1 MKNLLLPILLVG
13 SAALVGMYY
22 LVSIII
28 NNSYETLALR
38 FSQSFFNIFTLI
50 PLSIIGLGW
59 IILVWSIS
67 FRKFSKEIRQQ
78 STLFSILVMIFGFS
92 TFGFYLLD

>member
-1 MKNLLLPILLVG
+1 MKNLVLPILLVG

-38 FSQSFFNIFTLI
+38 FSQSFL
-50 PLSIIGLGW
+50 
-59 IILVWSIS
+59 
-67 FRKFSKEIRQQ
+67 K
-78 STLFSILVMIFGFS
+78 
-92 TFGFYLLD
+92 

>member
-1 MKNLLLPILLVG
+1 MKNLVLPILLVG
-13 SAALVGMYY
+13 SAALVGMYL
-22 LVSIII
+22 LVGIII
-28 NNSYETLALR
+28 DNSYETLALR

-59 IILVWSIS
+59 IILVWGLL
-67 FRKFSKEIRQQ
+67 FRKFSKDIRQQ
-78 STLFSILVMIFGFS
+78 VALFSILVIIFGFS